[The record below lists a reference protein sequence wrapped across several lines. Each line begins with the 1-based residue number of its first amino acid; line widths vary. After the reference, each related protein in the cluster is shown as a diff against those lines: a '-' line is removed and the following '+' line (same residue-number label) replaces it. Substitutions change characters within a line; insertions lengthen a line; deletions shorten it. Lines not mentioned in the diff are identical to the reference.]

1 MKINVR
7 IAALATAFSLYGAS
21 VAGAQEVPKPDKV
34 ARDVSKA
41 TKKAGGDTKAE
52 TKRKVNTAHGAL
64 ADPGKDTKSTLNK
77 ATGIKAPQPGGLNKM
92 AGDVSKT
99 PKKAVSDVSNT
110 PKKAVSDVSN
120 TPKKA
125 VSDVKAQTKHAKGAA
140 HGATTEAGKSM
151 KDAVPKSKP

>member
-77 ATGIKAPQPGGLNKM
+77 ATGIKAPQPGGLKKT
-92 AGDVSKT
+92 AG
-99 PKKAVSDVSNT
+99 DVSNT